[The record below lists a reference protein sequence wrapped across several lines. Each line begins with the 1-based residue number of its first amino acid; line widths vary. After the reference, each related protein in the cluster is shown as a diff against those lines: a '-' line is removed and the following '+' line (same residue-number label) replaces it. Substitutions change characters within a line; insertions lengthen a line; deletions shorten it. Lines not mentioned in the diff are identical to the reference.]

1 MEAQVTFYPAE
12 KPIKV
17 RVGTSLLQAVHKA
30 RIAMPTRC
38 GGKASC
44 MMCKIQVEEDSSAA
58 LSPPSDAEQRKLGMA
73 ELEKGT
79 RLACQ
84 CKVLG
89 DAAIRLPENPLK
101 AAIRRQMELKAQES
115 DELW

>member
-1 MEAQVTFYPAE
+1 MEAQITFYPN
-12 KPIKV
+12 KKLIKV
-17 RVGTSLLQAVHKA
+17 TSGSSVLQAVHKA
-30 RIAMPTRC
+30 RIVMTTRC

-44 MMCKIQVEEDSSAA
+44 LMCKIQVKEDSRAA
-58 LSPPSDAEQRKLGMA
+58 LSPPSAAEQHKLGVE

-84 CKVLG
+84 CRVLG
-89 DAAIRLPENPLK
+89 DAAIHLPENPLK
-101 AAIRRQMELKAQES
+101 AVIRRQLELNAQDS